1 MPFPNFHAARL
12 KAPSQFERFTTQK
25 NEGGDGVDF
34 ILGIRA
40 DGGSEIQAIRFDRT
54 KFTPAE
60 ARKWLA
66 DHDFSP
72 ILFEE
77 ATGEEATQEARHTAP
92 MNADGSC
99 PSGFTKRGGICV
111 RTSTMRESGH
121 LDDGDGEPRNVRGLT
136 VAEEFLQLEE
146 RGAKL
151 SQEEANYVVPS
162 PDPNVVCGACRF
174 YLRNPDGS
182 EVGACQ
188 VVDGPIAW
196 FGTSDLYISASDEAR
211 AVFARQG
218 ERAVESIF
226 ESIRPAF
233 GSPGGKKIL
242 AQTIAGMIPE
252 HKLYV
257 EPFAGAAAV
266 FFAKEPSDFEVL
278 NDNDAEIAEALRF
291 IQDSGKQDWDALLRL
306 PLERDREIFD
316 RLKAA
321 APDSPVE
328 KFHRFLYLNAFSA
341 SSTRTSFSEGSKRTL
356 ERKIGRL
363 ERLRAR
369 LHRAKIMS
377 KDFRE
382 AIDEHDGKGT
392 FFYLDP
398 PYPTQQGP
406 QKTDLTTADLMAAVK
421 KIKGK
426 FILSL
431 PDDQETRE
439 TFKGFDVVRVNVRR
453 TMNMANPHVDSELL
467 IANFIISSQIDL
479 SLDNVDR
486 IAASV
491 EYVVREQ
498 IGEIDHG
505 FLEALPD
512 GGETYWT
519 ERERLQK
526 ITSK

>member
-1 MPFPNFHAARL
+1 MPFPNEHSARL
-12 KAPSQFERFTTQK
+12 KAPGGFVRIRRS
-25 NEGGDGVDF
+25 NDEGGPGIDFLFGV
-34 ILGIRA
+34 RE
-40 DGGSEIQAIRFDRT
+40 DGGSEIQSIRFDRER
-54 KFTPAE
+54 FTPAQ

-77 ATGEEATQEARHTAP
+77 ATGEEGTQEARHTAR

-111 RTSTMRESGH
+111 RTSTIREAGH

-278 NDNDAEIAEALRF
+278 NDSDAEIAEAFRF
-291 IQDSGKQDWDALLRL
+291 IQKSGEQDLAALLKL

-316 RLKAA
+316 RLKAS
-321 APDSPVE
+321 APESALE

-363 ERLRAR
+363 DRLRAR

-392 FFYLDP
+392 FFYIDP
-398 PYPTQQGP
+398 PYPSQQGP
-406 QKTDLTTADLMAAVK
+406 QKTELTTADLVAAVK

-431 PDDQETRE
+431 PDDKETRE
-439 TFKGFDVVRVNVRR
+439 AFAGFDVQRVQVRR

-467 IANFIISSQIDL
+467 IANFLL
-479 SLDNVDR
+479 SAEIGKGPDYLDR

-491 EYVVREQ
+491 EYVTRE
-498 IGEIDHG
+498 IVGEIDHG

-512 GGETYWT
+512 GGATYWS
-519 ERERLQK
+519 ERDRLEK
-526 ITSK
+526 AVSE